1 MKSDARVRFYII
13 LAVCASIAM
22 ALMLIFSDA
31 LTERALLF
39 VPIFFSGAV
48 YALYKISGE
57 VPPVTRRVKETLCPL
72 TRSQMMFAR
81 LFRERRF
88 GSLLQVAYISF
99 FFRIQS
105 VTGIDV
111 TRVWPVSHGPLIS
124 RGIDP
129 EFVRRAREEY
139 ISLQKGHVTVSAD
152 EYGRKVEEIMVC
164 LKMIDGS
171 KDRSMRTGGI
181 PDGRKG

>member
-1 MKSDARVRFYII
+1 MKSDSMVQYYIL

-22 ALMLIFSDA
+22 ALMLLFSDA
-31 LTERALLF
+31 LKERALLF

-57 VPPVTRRVKETLCPL
+57 VPSVTRRVKETLCPL

-81 LFRERRF
+81 LSRERKYA
-88 GSLLQVAYISF
+88 SLLQVAYISF
-99 FFRIQS
+99 FLRVQS
-105 VTGIDV
+105 VIGIDV
-111 TRVWPVSHGPLIS
+111 TKVRPVPGPLIS

-129 EFVRRAREEY
+129 EFVRRARDEY
-139 ISLQKGHVTVSAD
+139 ISLQKGHVAISAE
-152 EYGRKVEEIMVC
+152 EYGRKAEEIIVC

-181 PDGRKG
+181 PNGRKG